1 VGWWSWM
8 AGVLDRRRR
17 EASVAR
23 RFRALT
29 AEERRAVLS
38 ASDYEFLWVQGM
50 EGDGWIARKNE
61 PDIQRALERGLGTTH
76 VSKADDVII
85 QHYLRSQEDL

>member
-1 VGWWSWM
+1 M
-8 AGVLDRRRR
+8 AEVMDRRSR

-29 AEERRAVLS
+29 AEERRAILR
-38 ASDYEFLWVQGM
+38 ASDYEFVWVQGM
-50 EGDGWIARKNE
+50 EGDGWIARKDE
-61 PDIQRALERGLGTTH
+61 PDIQRAPERGLGTAH

-85 QHYLRSQEDL
+85 QHYLRGQEDL